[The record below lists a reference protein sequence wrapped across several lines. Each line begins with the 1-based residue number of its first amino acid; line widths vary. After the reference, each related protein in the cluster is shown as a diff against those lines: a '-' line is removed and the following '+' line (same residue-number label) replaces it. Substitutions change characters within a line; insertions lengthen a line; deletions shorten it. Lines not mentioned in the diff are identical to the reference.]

1 MFRLHTGVLWLCGLG
16 KHLLFTPDASHPY
29 IYSIIGHCRIIAAQL
44 LRKNARRCEA
54 RAAREAARLAVAV
67 AIATIV
73 PHESG
78 MLVRHHRARLGTLL
92 FTVLRCGGR

>member
-1 MFRLHTGVLWLCGLG
+1 MSRPTKIWAQRPNALTA
-16 KHLLFTPDASHPY
+16 DAPNFE
-29 IYSIIGHCRIIAAQL
+29 GTEP
-44 LRKNARRCEA
+44 ARDVEASCEA
-54 RAAREAARLAVAV
+54 RAAREAARLAVVV